1 MADDPRRPPPPGPAP
16 PAPDPLPGS
25 PTGAG
30 VAPVA
35 PTGTAFAASRTGA
48 DPDERLPPPP
58 VPTEGLEDERGAERG
73 DRGERGERSISD
85 FVRRAVSAG
94 VVAAS
99 RSKDDIMRAAGTEV
113 RSWLE
118 HLNLHEEITKVLSK
132 MVVEVKTEIRFRPN
146 DEGRVVPETTNEVKI
161 KGPPPRG

>member
-1 MADDPRRPPPPGPAP
+1 MG
-16 PAPDPLPGS
+16 
-25 PTGAG
+25 
-30 VAPVA
+30 
-35 PTGTAFAASRTGA
+35 TGTGFASSRTSA
-48 DPDERLPPPP
+48 EPNERLPPPP
-58 VPTEGLEDERGAERG
+58 VLPEGLEDERGAERG
-73 DRGERGERSISD
+73 ERSERGISD

-99 RSKDDIMRAAGTEV
+99 RSKDDIMRAAGSEV